1 MSSFAELE
9 LEVVRWGERTKII
22 GNGTA
27 MGQAIKTNE
36 EAVELLKAVN
46 KGNREEIVDAVGDI
60 AVTLLMQCAIQD
72 INFCDCLAHANAII
86 QKRKGHL
93 GTDGIFYKSE

>member
-1 MSSFAELE
+1 MSFAEIE

-27 MGQAIKTNE
+27 MGQAIKTGE
-36 EAVELLKAVN
+36 EAIELLKAIN
-46 KGNREEIVDAVGDI
+46 KGSKEEVVDAIGDV

-72 INFCDCLAHANAII
+72 INFVDCLSHANSII
-86 QKRKGHL
+86 QKRKGYL
-93 GTDGIFYKSE
+93 GADGIFYKQE